1 MTQDVLGT
9 TSATA
14 AARTA
19 PPPHSDALVAFAKRE
34 WPYLV
39 MIVLSMAGVA
49 YTTLFPQ
56 TSHPFWEILAPI
68 FGLICIATQ
77 WSKVYPQGKH
87 WRLITTQVLHWGMFA
102 LSMQLLFLPD
112 VQRTME
118 SFAIS
123 LVVLYLL
130 AMSTF
135 LVGIYYAS
143 WRLCVVGLFLGAAIP
158 VISLF
163 QEAALLLV
171 IVGLVLIAG
180 LYLYFRYRGGR
191 EEDEEAW

>member
-9 TSATA
+9 TSAA
-14 AARTA
+14 AAVAAA
-19 PPPHSDALVAFAKRE
+19 PSHRGALLAFARRE

-49 YTTLFPQ
+49 YTTLVPQ
-56 TSHPFWEILAPI
+56 SSHPFWEILAPI
-68 FGLICIATQ
+68 FGIICIATQ
-77 WSKVYPQGKH
+77 WSKVYPKGKH
-87 WRLITTQVLHWGMFA
+87 WRLIGTQVAHWGLFA

-112 VQRTME
+112 VQQTME
-118 SFAIS
+118 SFAIG

-135 LVGIYYAS
+135 LVGVYYAS

-158 VISLF
+158 IIALF
-163 QEAALLLV
+163 QELALLLV
-171 IVGLVLIAG
+171 LVGVVLIAG